1 MSSRNRIR
9 ASGYAGIPA
18 FLAMAFVTGLLLRC
32 GDGSGAIE
40 AASPARPGQ
49 AGSSAEA
56 RTPVDDR
63 ATAARLL
70 DAVRGAEP
78 VVCELAARAVRSRD
92 GYWGQTPHPAAVDDA
107 EVLGAVEFAVG
118 SGGEGTEEVLAAAL
132 PDPDPCVRRI
142 AAMRLG
148 RVGTEEAHRR
158 LAETLEGANAPAREA
173 AAVGLG
179 IADDARAIPA
189 LARRLA
195 EDGDARVRRAAA
207 WAIGK
212 IDG

>member
-18 FLAMAFVTGLLLRC
+18 FLALALLAGLLLRC
-32 GDGSGAIE
+32 GDEGGAVE
-40 AASPARPGQ
+40 AASPGQ
-49 AGSSAEA
+49 AETIPEA
-56 RTPVDDR
+56 RNPAADR

-70 DAVRGAEP
+70 SAVRGADP

-92 GYWGQTPHPAAVDDA
+92 GYWGQTPHPAAVED
-107 EVLGAVEFAVG
+107 ESVLGAVEFAVG
-118 SGGEGTEEVLAAAL
+118 SGGEGAEGVLAAAL
-132 PDPDPCVRRI
+132 SDPDPCVRRI

-158 LAETLEGANAPAREA
+158 LAETLEGADAAAREA

-207 WAIGK
+207 WAMGK